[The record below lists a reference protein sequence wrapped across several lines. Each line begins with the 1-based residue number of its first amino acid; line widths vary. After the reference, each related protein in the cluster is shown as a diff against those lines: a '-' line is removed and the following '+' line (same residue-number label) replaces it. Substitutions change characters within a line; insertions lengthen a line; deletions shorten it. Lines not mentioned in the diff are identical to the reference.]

1 VPLARKLHRTVSN
14 RILIVDD
21 EPANVLL
28 LEAVLSD
35 IADETLGLTDPKAIE
50 HAFNDFKP
58 DLVLLDLRMPGAD
71 GYEVLRRLQPI
82 RESLD
87 FVPVIVL
94 TADASDGARNKALDL
109 GADGFLRKP
118 LDLDEVISQARSL
131 LHTRH
136 LFRGTHSVER
146 QTQEA

>member
-1 VPLARKLHRTVSN
+1 MSN

-50 HAFNDFKP
+50 QAFNDFKP

-71 GYEVLRRLQPI
+71 GYEVMRRLRPI
-82 RESLD
+82 RESQD

-118 LDLDEVISQARSL
+118 LDLDEVILQTRSL
-131 LHTRH
+131 LRTRH
-136 LFRGTHSVER
+136 LFRGTHSGER
-146 QTQEA
+146 QTQEAAGQ